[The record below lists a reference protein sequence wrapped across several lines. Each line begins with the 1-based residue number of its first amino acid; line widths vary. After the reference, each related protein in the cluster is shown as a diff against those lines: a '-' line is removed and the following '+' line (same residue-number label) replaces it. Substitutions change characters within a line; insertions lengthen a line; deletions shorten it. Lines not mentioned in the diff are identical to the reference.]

1 MNAQCNALYGTASY
15 RQAGLTTP
23 KSSEGNS
30 RHSAFL
36 CRNAAPYTMCRDRI
50 SLTISM
56 FTPPHTHKKKLFH
69 NHTFLRDGGTI
80 SPSAKVTYFPHRIT
94 AQSRAEQPFRQARP
108 TWVSRIITGGKTHAE
123 VASVTAPTQG
133 ACYLTLHCSMPLFY
147 PQSSLWGRH
156 HKIEETYLIFVE
168 VAHLSG
174 SALTGKLVFKNNIMH
189 IAKRGMQYKKK

>member
-50 SLTISM
+50 SMTISM
-56 FTPPHTHKKKLFH
+56 FTLPPTQKLFH

-80 SPSAKVTYFPHRIT
+80 SPSAKVTYLPYRIT
-94 AQSRAEQPFRQARP
+94 AQSRTDQPFRQARS
-108 TWVSRIITGGKTHAE
+108 TRVSRIITGGKTHAG

-147 PQSSLWGRH
+147 PQSSLWGRY
-156 HKIEETYLIFVE
+156 HKIEETYRMLVD
-168 VAHLSG
+168 VAHLPG
-174 SALTGKLVFKNNIMH
+174 SALAGELVFKNNIMH
-189 IAKRGMQYKKK
+189 IAKRGRQYKKK